1 MADRQDVVVRAR
13 VVLGEP
19 ADALGRRLPPPVDG
33 LLVIAHAEDRYTPLG
48 QQLEGAQVARVEV
61 LVLVDDEGVVIHAH
75 EVVVGLERLAQQV
88 RQLAQQR
95 VAITRRCWRNAPM
108 KRLRVASS
116 TSESS
121 SGTSDIHIAC
131 ISGSR

>member
-48 QQLEGAQVARVEV
+48 QQLEDAQVARVEV

-95 VAITRRCWRNAPM
+95 VAHHAAVLAECPDETVAGG
-108 KRLRVASS
+108 LVDVRVLL
-116 TSESS
+116 
-121 SGTSDIHIAC
+121 GHQ
-131 ISGSR
+131 